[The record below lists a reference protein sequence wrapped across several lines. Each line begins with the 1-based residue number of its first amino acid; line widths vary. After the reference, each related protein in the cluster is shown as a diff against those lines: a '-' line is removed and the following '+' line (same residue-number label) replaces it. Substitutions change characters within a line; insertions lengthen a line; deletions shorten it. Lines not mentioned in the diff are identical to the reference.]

1 MDFKL
6 INNKFGQ
13 FINKYNIKI
22 LLFSSLKTE
31 NIVIMIFI
39 YYLHQYVVVVVSIIQ
54 NEQISIFFKINKF

>member
-1 MDFKL
+1 MMDFKL

-13 FINKYNIKI
+13 FINKYNIKT

-39 YYLHQYVVVVVSIIQ
+39 YYLHQYVVVVVSIIPQ
-54 NEQISIFFKINKF
+54 KTKIHIF